1 VPFFWGGGGGV
12 LWEVCAN
19 GGIEGACEL
28 RVVGM

>member
-1 VPFFWGGGGGV
+1 MPFFVVGGGV

-19 GGIEGACEL
+19 GVIEGACEL